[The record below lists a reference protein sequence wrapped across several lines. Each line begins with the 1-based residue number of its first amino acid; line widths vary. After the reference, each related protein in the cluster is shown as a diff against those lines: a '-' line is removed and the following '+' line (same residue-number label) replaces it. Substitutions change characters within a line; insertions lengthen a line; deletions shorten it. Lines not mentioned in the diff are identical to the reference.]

1 MCVGALIEG
10 QPLKSMVSWS
20 GLTVYR
26 TPYRPGLTQ
35 LHHTKI
41 IAHVVNGWVWGLWRW
56 RCWERDVIQ
65 HVCKGMLKHHIIVL
79 RLTLIQILNLT
90 VLTGIENF
98 PVWSVL

>member
-20 GLTVYR
+20 GLTVCR
-26 TPYRPGLTQ
+26 MPYRPGLTQ

-41 IAHVVNGWVWGLWRW
+41 IAHVVNGWVWGVEVVEMEKQR
-56 RCWERDVIQ
+56 VG
-65 HVCKGMLKHHIIVL
+65 KGMLKHHIIVC

-90 VLTGIENF
+90 VLTGTENC